1 MLHVAEDPDQAWAEL
16 GDYFFHEAATYASWQ
31 TEDISSA
38 VHSYATTPDELRA
51 EGIYQVLSP
60 DQVVERVKAAGDEA
74 FVNLHPLV
82 GGMPIDEGWKCL
94 QLYVD
99 EVLPRVS

>member
-1 MLHVAEDPDQAWAEL
+1 M
-16 GDYFFHEAATYASWQ
+16 T
-31 TEDISSA
+31 SA
-38 VHSYATTPDELRA
+38 VHSHAANPDELRA

-60 DQVVERVKAAGDEA
+60 DQVVARIKDQGDEA